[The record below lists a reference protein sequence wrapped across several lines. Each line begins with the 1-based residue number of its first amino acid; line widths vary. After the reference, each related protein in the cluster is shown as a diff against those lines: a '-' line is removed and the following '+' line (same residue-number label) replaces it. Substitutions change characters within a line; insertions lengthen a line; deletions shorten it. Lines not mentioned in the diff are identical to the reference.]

1 MKSLHH
7 WLLFVT
13 PEDLKNWRELNG
25 YSQMKLAAAL
35 RVSRVTVTRWET
47 GVREIPSFLGLALA
61 GLEAIDAEKKSG
73 ETKKGKEK
81 KDNRHD
87 LSEG

>member
-1 MKSLHH
+1 MKSLHQ
-7 WLLFVT
+7 WLLFMT
-13 PEDLKNWRELNG
+13 PEDLKYWRELNG

-61 GLEAIDAEKKSG
+61 GLEAMDAEMKSG
-73 ETKKGKEK
+73 EKKMRKEVK
-81 KDNRHD
+81 GHGND
-87 LSEG
+87 LS

>member
-1 MKSLHH
+1 MKSLHQ
-7 WLLFVT
+7 WLLFMT
-13 PEDLKNWRELNG
+13 PEDLKRWREANG

-61 GLEAIDAEKKSG
+61 GLEAMDAEKKPR
-73 ETKKGKEK
+73 ETKTEKGVKGHGK
-81 KDNRHD
+81 K
-87 LSEG
+87 G

>member
-1 MKSLHH
+1 
-7 WLLFVT
+7 VT
-13 PEDLKNWRELNG
+13 PEDLKQWRELNG

-61 GLEAIDAEKKSG
+61 GLEAMDAEKKSKPLNSPTRSL
-73 ETKKGKEK
+73 TKTPTIQKLYNRGKKTDE
-81 KDNRHD
+81 
-87 LSEG
+87 

>member
-1 MKSLHH
+1 MKSLHQ
-7 WLLFVT
+7 WLLFLT
-13 PEDLKNWRELNG
+13 PEDLKHWRELNG

-61 GLEAIDAEKKSG
+61 GLEAMDAEKNSRKN
-73 ETKKGKEK
+73 KERACRGS
-81 KDNRHD
+81 NA
-87 LSEG
+87 EPTA

>member
-1 MKSLHH
+1 MKSLHQ

-13 PEDLKNWRELNG
+13 PEDLKRWRELNG

-61 GLEAIDAEKKSG
+61 GLEAMDAEKKSR
-73 ETKKGKEK
+73 ETKKRKGVI
-81 KDNRHD
+81 DNGND
-87 LSEG
+87 LSSR